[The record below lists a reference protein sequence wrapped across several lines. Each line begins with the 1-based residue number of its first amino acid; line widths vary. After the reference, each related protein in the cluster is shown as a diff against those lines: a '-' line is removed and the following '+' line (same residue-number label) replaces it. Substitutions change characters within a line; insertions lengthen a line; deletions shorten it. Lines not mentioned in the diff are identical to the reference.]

1 MKKIKMIDTIVLTIP
16 RDKYII
22 VDHNKFSPSTKGF
35 FERPYYMLGSKSN
48 FSCKQNPT
56 KTEFLKGI
64 YKPRLTITK
73 RIRNGFI
80 DIPLKIELSLPKLIF
95 GNNFDELSDTDF
107 SDIILKLRSTLE
119 EMAIII
125 KDVDL
130 IEAQVSSI
138 HFSKNIAL
146 TDYSTCSMVIK
157 ELAKINLTARL
168 DLDKTSFRN
177 EGQVIHYHCNSYEIA
192 IYDKIKDLEQAKV
205 SEKRS
210 IESDNLIQLNLF
222 SDLKKIKPFEV
233 LRIEIRLNTKNKI
246 RQVLKSVNV
255 NTELIFKNLFNL
267 NISKKVI
274 NDFWQYI
281 EKDISINSVDP
292 ESPSNLLETIVS
304 GNKDIKYSK
313 ALKLLSVI
321 MIAQEVGFRTL
332 RNILNLNGKKND
344 YWYSLL
350 KELRELNFPK
360 DQKFQTITEIS
371 KSIRNFEPLSLKY
384 YENI

>member
-1 MKKIKMIDTIVLTIP
+1 M
-16 RDKYII
+16 
-22 VDHNKFSPSTKGF
+22 
-35 FERPYYMLGSKSN
+35 
-48 FSCKQNPT
+48 
-56 KTEFLKGI
+56 GI
-64 YKPRLTITK
+64 L
-73 RIRNGFI
+73 
-80 DIPLKIELSLPKLIF
+80 
-95 GNNFDELSDTDF
+95 
-107 SDIILKLRSTLE
+107 
-119 EMAIII
+119 I
-125 KDVDL
+125 KDMDL
-130 IEAQVSSI
+130 IEAQVSTI
-138 HFSKNIAL
+138 HFSKNIVL

-157 ELAKINLTARL
+157 ELAKINLTTRL

-192 IYDKIKDLEQAKV
+192 IYDKIRDLEQTKV

-233 LRIEIRLNTKNKI
+233 LRVEIRLNTKNKI
-246 RQVLKSVNV
+246 RQVLKSVDV
-255 NTELIFKNLFNL
+255 NIELTFKNIFNP

-274 NDFWQYI
+274 NNFWQYI
-281 EKDISINSVDP
+281 EKDISINSINI

-384 YENI
+384 YQLNN